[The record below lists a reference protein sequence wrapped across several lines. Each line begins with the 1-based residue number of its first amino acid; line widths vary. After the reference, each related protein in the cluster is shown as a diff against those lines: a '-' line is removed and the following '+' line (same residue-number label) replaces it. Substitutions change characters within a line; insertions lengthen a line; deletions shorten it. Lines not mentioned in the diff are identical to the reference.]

1 MIDLQEI
8 RMKNTSDL
16 KLLLEDLLEEQF
28 KLKMQA
34 ATGQLAKST
43 EFKKVRKNI
52 ARIKTIMKEKQNND
66 YESRKNIQKIH
77 RHWQGCQY
85 FYG

>member
-8 RMKNTSDL
+8 RSKNSSDL
-16 KLLLEDLLEEQF
+16 KLLLDELLEEHF

-34 ATGQLAKST
+34 ATGQLAKSS
-43 EFKKVRKNI
+43 EFKKIRKDI

-66 YESRKNIQKIH
+66 
-77 RHWQGCQY
+77 
-85 FYG
+85 

>member
-16 KLLLEDLLEEQF
+16 KLMLEDLLEEQF

-66 YESRKNIQKIH
+66 
-77 RHWQGCQY
+77 
-85 FYG
+85 

>member
-8 RMKNTSDL
+8 RLKHSTDL
-16 KLLLEDLLEEQF
+16 KQLLEDLLEEQF

-34 ATGQLAKST
+34 ATGQLAKSSD
-43 EFKKVRKNI
+43 FKKVRKDI

-66 YESRKNIQKIH
+66 
-77 RHWQGCQY
+77 
-85 FYG
+85 

>member
-8 RMKNTSDL
+8 RSKNSSDL
-16 KLLLEDLLEEQF
+16 KLLLDELLEEHF

-34 ATGQLAKST
+34 ATGQFAKSS

-66 YESRKNIQKIH
+66 
-77 RHWQGCQY
+77 
-85 FYG
+85 

>member
-8 RMKNTSDL
+8 RLKNESDL

-34 ATGQLAKST
+34 ATGQLAKSS
-43 EFKKVRKNI
+43 EFKKIRKDI
-52 ARIKTIMKEKQNND
+52 ARIRTIMKEKT
-66 YESRKNIQKIH
+66 K
-77 RHWQGCQY
+77 
-85 FYG
+85 

>member
-1 MIDLQEI
+1 MIDLKEI
-8 RMKNTSDL
+8 RLKNISDL
-16 KLLLEDLLEEQF
+16 KLLLDDLLEEQF

-34 ATGQLAKST
+34 ATGQLAKNS

-66 YESRKNIQKIH
+66 
-77 RHWQGCQY
+77 
-85 FYG
+85 

>member
-8 RMKNTSDL
+8 RLKNESDL

-34 ATGQLAKST
+34 ATGQLAKSS
-43 EFKKVRKNI
+43 EFKKIRKDI
-52 ARIKTIMKEKQNND
+52 ARIRTIMKEKQNND
-66 YESRKNIQKIH
+66 
-77 RHWQGCQY
+77 
-85 FYG
+85 